1 MNQTSNRDRGSVFA
15 KRVGEYLSKRGHSVH
30 PEYQI
35 DVGMSS
41 RRKKAHAFDYG
52 NESLLVE
59 CKFYD
64 WTKGGNNPSGKIS
77 TLNEA
82 MMYFH
87 SAGAKY
93 RKMVF
98 ISRTEK
104 KGVRQPETFAEYY
117 VRLNGHFIPDD
128 VEVWE
133 FDLALLTARRI
144 SADP

>member
-1 MNQTSNRDRGSVFA
+1 MDQTSNRERGDVFA
-15 KRVGEYLSKRGHSVH
+15 KRVGEYLSKQGHSVH
-30 PEYQI
+30 PEYPI
-35 DVGMSS
+35 DVGLSS
-41 RRKKAHAFDYG
+41 RRKKAHRFDYG
-52 NESLLVE
+52 SESLLVE
-59 CKFYD
+59 CKNYD
-64 WTKGGNNPSGKIS
+64 RTEGGNKPSAKIS

-82 MMYFH
+82 MMFFH
-87 SAGAKY
+87 SAPAKY

-133 FDLALLTARRI
+133 FDDGLLTARRI
-144 SADP
+144 SAEP